1 MSKFNSIIS
10 QNRKAR
16 YNFEIIEKIEV
27 GIVLHG
33 PEVKSIRAGRI
44 ALENSYAIEKKGEFW
59 LMNLYVDLKEYEKNF
74 KDLSNTRPK
83 KLLLNKKEIDKIS
96 IKLKQ
101 NSFTMIPLD
110 LHFNKKG
117 FIKILLGISKGRK
130 KQDLREY
137 KKQQDW
143 KKVKARLEKV

>member
-1 MSKFNSIIS
+1 VSKFNSIIS